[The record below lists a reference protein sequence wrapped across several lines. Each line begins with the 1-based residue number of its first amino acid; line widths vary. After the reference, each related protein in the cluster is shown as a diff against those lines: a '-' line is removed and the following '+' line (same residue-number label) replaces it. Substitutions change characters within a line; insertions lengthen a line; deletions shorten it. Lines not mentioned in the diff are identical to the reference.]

1 MTRCQ
6 LLTASVLAVFTLSAS
21 SLAAQEWRPPSREMP
36 QMPQVAD
43 LSAEWM
49 AQRAGWFA
57 GAAPMAGV
65 QASALR
71 VAGEARRGS
80 QAAQVVRASAG
91 PLPVVVW
98 QDRNGDNRA
107 DMIEIYKAG
116 GVVLQMIDADY
127 DGSANV
133 VRVYDARG
141 NLVREDRL

>member
-1 MTRCQ
+1 
-6 LLTASVLAVFTLSAS
+6 
-21 SLAAQEWRPPSREMP
+21 MP

-43 LSAEWM
+43 LSDEWM
-49 AQRAGWFA
+49 TQRSGWFA

-65 QASALR
+65 QPSALR
-71 VAGEARRGS
+71 ISGEARRGS